1 MKLIIYGVNLYM
13 SRILI
18 IVLVVFINGCTSDV
32 NGKQLEKCAD
42 SMFILTNE
50 LMTERLPGEAQP
62 ENVIRE
68 FLVQSYNIKK
78 GYDYYKALIK
88 ICEDQ
93 RDRDPKKF
101 KEDYK

>member
-1 MKLIIYGVNLYM
+1 MKKIYLII
-13 SRILI
+13 
-18 IVLVVFINGCTSDV
+18 LVIFLSGCSTGSSV
-32 NGKQLEKCAD
+32 KQLEKCAD

-50 LMTERLPGEAQP
+50 LMAERLPGEAQP

-68 FLVQSYNIKK
+68 FLVQLYNVKME
-78 GYDYYKALIK
+78 YDYYKALIK

-93 RDRDPKKF
+93 RDRDPGKF

>member
-62 ENVIRE
+62 EAAIKE
-68 FLVQSYNIKK
+68 FLTQSYDVKTE
-78 GYDYYKALIK
+78 YDYYNALIK

-93 RDRDPKKF
+93 KEKDPEKF